1 MSFRAVFRLPL
12 MKHLLLFLAIIV
24 GFTALSTPTY
34 AKDKWKDDSSK
45 GLKNDLDQLNSHYDL
60 VKDRVKNLGN
70 GDRRLWD
77 GLHDIRRNIDNING
91 QASSGRYDGRDLH
104 DQIRHANDD
113 LDRLQGQ
120 MEANNKHRG
129 GYRPY

>member
-1 MSFRAVFRLPL
+1 
-12 MKHLLLFLAIIV
+12 MKHVLLFLAIIV
-24 GFTALSTPTY
+24 SFSALSTPTY
-34 AKDKWKDDSSK
+34 AKDKWKDDSK
-45 GLKNDLDQLNSHYDL
+45 GLSNDLDALNHHYDM

-77 GLHDIRRNIDNING
+77 GLHDIRRNIDSING
-91 QASSGRYDGRDLH
+91 QASSGRYDGRDLR

-113 LDRLQGQ
+113 LDRLQAQ
-120 MEANNKHRG
+120 MESNNKHRG